1 VEAAEDVL
9 VAGEG
14 FVVGDDN
21 AWGPHGGTL
30 SAFPLKRKGGYT
42 EILHSPCSF
51 RMTLGSL
58 CPHSERSEEFQ
69 NLVTLTKH

>member
-1 VEAAEDVL
+1 MGAFD
-9 VAGEG
+9 
-14 FVVGDDN
+14 
-21 AWGPHGGTL
+21 GTQP
-30 SAFPLKRKGGYT
+30 AFPLKRKGGYT

-58 CPHSERSEEFQ
+58 CRHSERSEESQ